1 MIRYLIKNN
10 FKLMSR
16 SITNILLFIIA
27 PLILIALLSSAFND
41 MMKKYEKDGN
51 VIVGYAVEGEVF
63 SGEMLELFKQT
74 AKEGKVT
81 LVEYHAEDPK
91 SVMKQEEIC
100 GFIVLRDD
108 SYTVYQKD
116 DQIETGKALEY
127 MVGRFYERIFVYA
140 KAAPYVDTPAK
151 AELTVEHPEYMEAID
166 STDYYGIIEVIYFGW
181 CAIVCGAGLFTNE
194 KKYRIRKKYQV
205 SNLSDTKIYLS
216 RFVPVTV
223 FVCMATLVST
233 ILSVVLFKVHW
244 GNPLVSVLIVI
255 LSAAA
260 ASAFGLMVY
269 SILDNMVAAI
279 IATFAIVWFAG
290 FFGGSFETYMFS
302 AIPMSVKQMSPIY
315 HINRSLVELSCMGKS
330 DYVVSAIV
338 YSISIIVV
346 SSVVAVFADTLRRRG
361 KA

>member
-16 SITNILLFIIA
+16 SMTNILMFIVT

-51 VIVGYAVEGEVF
+51 VIVGYAVEGELI
-63 SGEMLELFKQT
+63 SGDVLEMFKET
-74 AKEGKVT
+74 AEAGKVT
-81 LVEYHAEDPK
+81 LVEYSAEDPK
-91 SVMKQEEIC
+91 SVMQREDIC
-100 GFIVLRDD
+100 GFVVLRDD

-116 DQIETGKALEY
+116 DQIETGKAIEY
-127 MVGRFYERIFVYA
+127 MVGAFYESISVYPM
-140 KAAPYVDTPAK
+140 AAPYVDTPVT
-151 AELTVEHPEYMEAID
+151 AELKTEHPEYMKAID
-166 STDYYGIIEVIYFGW
+166 STDYYGIIEVVYFGW

-205 SNLSDTKIYLS
+205 SNLSNTKIYLS
-216 RFVPVTV
+216 RFIPVTA
-223 FVCMATLVST
+223 FVCLATLVAT
-233 ILSVVLFKVHW
+233 LLSVVLFKVHW
-244 GNPLVSVLIVI
+244 GNPAVSVPVVI

-269 SILDNMVAAI
+269 SIFDNMVVTI
-279 IATFAIVWFAG
+279 IATFAVVWFAG

-302 AIPMSVKQMSPIY
+302 TAPMSIKQLSPIY

-338 YSISIIVV
+338 YCVSIMII